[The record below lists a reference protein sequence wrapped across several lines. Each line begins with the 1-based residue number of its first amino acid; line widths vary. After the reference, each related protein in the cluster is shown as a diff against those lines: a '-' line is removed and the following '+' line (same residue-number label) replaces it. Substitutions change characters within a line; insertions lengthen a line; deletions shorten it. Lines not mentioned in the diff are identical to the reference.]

1 MAVGLILDTVLVRPV
16 PTPAVLTLLGRTA
29 GWPGRRIRTSAEPDG
44 QLPAPTLSGAGGVP
58 GGDGDDGH
66 PY

>member
-16 PTPAVLTLLGRTA
+16 LTPAVLTLLGRTA

-44 QLPAPTLSGAGGVP
+44 QLPAPTLSGAGG
-58 GGDGDDGH
+58 
-66 PY
+66 